1 MPSFPPLLLYSHPTT
16 GELFRR
22 RWFLEVIDGSDQGV
36 ITEIDHSP
44 ALIGAAPASALLITD
59 DTVSR
64 YHAEVEPFAEGVR
77 LRDLDS
83 TNGSFLGEER
93 VKDAFLENDGEFRV
107 GRTTVRVRAEDESA
121 ASEIDTDP
129 RGVPPGAVEVVGH
142 ALAVAGVSRE
152 LLRLVRKIAPSSSAV
167 LFEGPAGSGKA
178 TLARLLH
185 DLSPRRAAPFVSFSP
200 RSMIDENEAMQRLFG
215 RGSKHASPRPSLF
228 ENAKGGTLFIE
239 DLAHLPERLQ
249 RGLLD
254 AIERGEIEREG
265 DDRKIR
271 IDVRLVSSTAR
282 DLANEPRFLRA
293 LHQRVAVVRLPV
305 PSLRERREDVRAL
318 AERFYEEARRDAPKL
333 GVRSLALLEDALL
346 PGNLDQLRVL
356 VASLS
361 ASDGEQRPTDENQW
375 GAAHAAIAFD
385 LRRAFI
391 EDVIA
396 EKKGH
401 VGQAA
406 DRLRMTQ
413 LELFRFCQKHDVD
426 LEGTDR

>member
-1 MPSFPPLLLYSHPTT
+1 VPNFPPLLLYSHPST

-22 RWFLEVIDGSDQGV
+22 RWFLEVIDGSDQGTV
-36 ITEIDHSP
+36 AEIDHSP

-83 TNGSFLGEER
+83 TNGSFIGEDR
-93 VKDAFLENDGEFRV
+93 VRDAFLENDEEFRV

-129 RGVPPGAVEVVGH
+129 RGVPPGAVEEVGH

-167 LFEGPAGSGKA
+167 LFEGPGGSGKA

-185 DLSPRRAAPFVSFSP
+185 DLSPRKAQPFVSFAP
-200 RSMIDENEAMQRLFG
+200 RTMIDETEAMQRLFG
-215 RGSKHASPRPSLF
+215 RGSKTASPRPSLF

-239 DLAHLPERLQ
+239 DIAHLHERLQ
-249 RGLLD
+249 LSLLN
-254 AIERGEIEREG
+254 AIERGEIQRDA

-271 IDVRLVSSTAR
+271 IDVRLVSSTSKSLS
-282 DLANEPRFLRA
+282 DDPRFSRA
-293 LHQRVAVVRLPV
+293 LEQRVAVVRLPV
-305 PSLRERREDVRAL
+305 PSLRERKEDVRAL
-318 AERFYEEARRDAPKL
+318 AERFYEQVRRDAPKL
-333 GVRSLALLEDALL
+333 GVRALTLLENALL

-356 VASLS
+356 IGALAVGDA
-361 ASDGEQRPTDENQW
+361 QRPTDENQW
-375 GAAHAAIAFD
+375 GLAHTELTAS

-391 EDVIA
+391 EDVLA
-396 EKKGH
+396 AKQGH

-406 DRLRMTQ
+406 EDLRMTQ